1 MKNNT
6 EDKEIK
12 LIKYL
17 TPGTFSEK
25 KNPGYV

>member
-12 LIKYL
+12 LIKYP
-17 TPGTFSEK
+17 TPATFS
-25 KNPGYV
+25 KNSACGW

>member
-12 LIKYL
+12 LIKYPTL
-17 TPGTFSEK
+17 ATFSK
-25 KNPGYV
+25 KRACG